1 MNILYK
7 VGGTLSK
14 DFIGQISYTVC
25 LDQKYQELDIGFS
38 FDKQRYTAADVTE
51 DVIRDLTDY

>member
-1 MNILYK
+1 MKVLYK

-25 LDQKYQELDIGFS
+25 LDQKYEELDIEFS

-51 DVIRDLTDY
+51 DVISD

>member
-25 LDQKYQELDIGFS
+25 LDQKYQELDIGF
-38 FDKQRYTAADVTE
+38 
-51 DVIRDLTDY
+51 